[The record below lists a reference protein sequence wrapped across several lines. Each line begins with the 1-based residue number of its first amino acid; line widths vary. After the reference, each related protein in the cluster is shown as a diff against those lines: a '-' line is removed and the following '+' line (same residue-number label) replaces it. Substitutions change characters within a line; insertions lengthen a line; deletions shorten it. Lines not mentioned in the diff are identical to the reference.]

1 MRWPSSHLTFG
12 KSQGG
17 GGQEEVERRSQDG
30 VMETP
35 VLLGSEQTF
44 KQSHAALFYFGLTRS
59 HQVHNLAKSDQ
70 AYRLL

>member
-1 MRWPSSHLTFG
+1 
-12 KSQGG
+12 
-17 GGQEEVERRSQDG
+17 
-30 VMETP
+30 METP